1 MLIDESKES
10 VRQSRDMQDSLMEMV
25 EESLEAGMVG
35 LAFRE

>member
-25 EESLEAGMVG
+25 EESLEARMVG